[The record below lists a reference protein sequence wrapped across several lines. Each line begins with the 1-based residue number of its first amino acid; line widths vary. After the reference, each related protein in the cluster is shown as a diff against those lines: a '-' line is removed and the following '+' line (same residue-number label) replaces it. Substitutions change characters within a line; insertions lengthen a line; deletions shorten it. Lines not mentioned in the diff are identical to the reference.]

1 MFKVGVIVGSLSSR
15 SINKKLAKAL
25 MKLGEGK
32 FAFTV
37 LRIDDLPLYNY
48 DLDANLPEAAK
59 RLKSEIEASDALL
72 FVTPEYLRTIPAA
85 LKNAIEWGS
94 RPWGKNSFAEK
105 PAAVCG
111 TSGGGIATAAAQ
123 QHLRN
128 ILAHDG
134 LHVLGQPEVFVQMRE
149 GLIADDGTI
158 ADASTQK
165 FLAGFLDKF
174 EAWIGRFVTKH
185 G

>member
-1 MFKVGVIVGSLSSR
+1 MYKVGVIVGSLSSR
-15 SINKKLAKAL
+15 SINKKLARAL
-25 MKLGEGK
+25 MKLGEGR

-48 DLDANLPEAAK
+48 DLDANPPESAT
-59 RLKSEIEASDALL
+59 RLKAEIAASDALL

-94 RPWGKNSFAEK
+94 RPYGQNAFAGK
-105 PAAVCG
+105 PAAITG

-128 ILAHDG
+128 ILAHDD
-134 LHVLGQPEVFVQMRE
+134 LHLMGQPEIFVQMRE
-149 GLIADDGTI
+149 GLIDDADNITDPT
-158 ADASTQK
+158 TRK
-165 FLAGFLDKF
+165 FLTGFLDKF
-174 EAWIGRFVTKH
+174 EAWIGRVAT
-185 G
+185 

>member
-1 MFKVGVIVGSLSSR
+1 MYKVGVIVGSLSAA
-15 SINKKLAKAL
+15 SINKKLARAL

-32 FAFTV
+32 FAFSV

-48 DLDANLPEAAK
+48 DLDPNPPEAAL
-59 RLKSEIEASDALL
+59 RLKREIAASDALL

-94 RPWGKNSFAEK
+94 RPYGQNAFADK
-105 PAAVCG
+105 PAAVTG
-111 TSGGGIATAAAQ
+111 TSRGGIATAAAQ

-134 LHVLGQPEVFVQMRE
+134 LHVLGQPEIFVQMRE
-149 GLIADDGTI
+149 GLIDESGTI
-158 ADASTQK
+158 TDPSTQK
-165 FLAGFLDKF
+165 FLTGFLDTF
-174 EAWIGRFVTKH
+174 EAWIGRFATKR
-185 G
+185 

>member
-1 MFKVGVIVGSLSSR
+1 MYKVGVIVGSLSSR
-15 SINKKLAKAL
+15 SINKKLAKAI
-25 MKLGEGK
+25 MKLGEGR
-32 FAFTV
+32 FEFNV

-48 DLDANLPEAAK
+48 DLDPNPPEGAK
-59 RLKSEIEASDALL
+59 RLKRGIEASDALL

-94 RPWGKNSFAEK
+94 RPYGQNAFADK
-105 PAAVCG
+105 PAAVTG

-134 LHVLGQPEVFVQMRE
+134 LHVLGQPEIFVQMRE
-149 GLIADDGTI
+149 GLIDDAGNI
-158 ADASTQK
+158 SDPSTVK
-165 FLAGFLDKF
+165 FLGGFLDKF
-174 EAWIGRFVTKH
+174 EAWIGRFAK
-185 G
+185 GG

>member
-1 MFKVGVIVGSLSSR
+1 MYKVGVIVGSLSSQ
-15 SINKKLAKAL
+15 SINKRLAKAL
-25 MKLGEGK
+25 MKLGEGR
-32 FAFTV
+32 FAFSV

-48 DLDANLPEAAK
+48 DLDADLPAAAK
-59 RLKSEIEASDALL
+59 RFKSEIEASDALL

-94 RPWGKNSFAEK
+94 RPWGHNSFAEK
-105 PAAVCG
+105 PVAVCG
-111 TSGGGIATAAAQ
+111 TSRGGIATAAAQ

-134 LHVLGQPEVFVQMRE
+134 MHVLGQPEIFVQMRE

-158 ADASTQK
+158 TDPSTQK
-165 FLAGFLDKF
+165 FLAGFLDAL
-174 EAWIGRFVTKH
+174 EAWIGRFAKR

>member
-1 MFKVGVIVGSLSSR
+1 MYKVGVIVGSLSAA
-15 SINKKLAKAL
+15 SINKKLARAL

-32 FAFTV
+32 FAFSV

-48 DLDANLPEAAK
+48 DLDPNPPEAAL
-59 RLKSEIEASDALL
+59 RLKREIAASDALL

-94 RPWGKNSFAEK
+94 RPYGQNAFADK
-105 PAAVCG
+105 PAAVTG
-111 TSGGGIATAAAQ
+111 TSRGGIATAAAQ

-134 LHVLGQPEVFVQMRE
+134 LHVLGQPEIFVQMRE
-149 GLIADDGTI
+149 GLIDESGTI
-158 ADASTQK
+158 TDPSTAK
-165 FLAGFLDKF
+165 FLAGFLDTF
-174 EAWIGRFVTKH
+174 EAWIGRFAKR

>member
-1 MFKVGVIVGSLSSR
+1 MYKVGVIVGSLSAA

-48 DLDANLPEAAK
+48 DLDADYPESAL
-59 RLKSEIEASDALL
+59 RLKREILASDALL

-94 RPWGKNSFAEK
+94 RPWGQNSFAEK
-105 PAAVCG
+105 PAAICG
-111 TSGGGIATAAAQ
+111 TSGGGIATATAQ

-134 LHVLGQPEVFVQMRE
+134 LHVLGQPEIFVQMRE
-149 GLIADDGTI
+149 GLIDDQGTI
-158 ADASTQK
+158 TDASTQK
-165 FLAGFLDKF
+165 FLTGFLDTF
-174 EAWIGRFVTKH
+174 EAWIGRFAK
-185 G
+185 GG